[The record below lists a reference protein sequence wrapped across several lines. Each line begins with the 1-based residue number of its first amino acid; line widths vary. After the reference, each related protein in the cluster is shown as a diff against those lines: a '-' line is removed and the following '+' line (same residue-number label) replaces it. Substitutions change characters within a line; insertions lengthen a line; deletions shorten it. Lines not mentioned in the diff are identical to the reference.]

1 MLCSLPRSSLI
12 LLLLGTGRVVWRDNF
27 ELDNL
32 QTHFGS
38 PQQGLQETI
47 VIDVEIIAYA
57 CGCST
62 Q

>member
-1 MLCSLPRSSLI
+1 M
-12 LLLLGTGRVVWRDNF
+12 WRDNF

-38 PQQGLQETI
+38 PQQGLQGTI